1 MRVREDVRSLA
12 KIRKLITKE
21 KKMNISKEQLK
32 ELFIAEKRLSALEN
46 TGYVLYLDEKG
57 ENEFPETV
65 ENEFQKLLAS
75 QNKITEEKLNVDDA
89 EIRRLV
95 STKTRLE
102 MLGFGKWDTE
112 DCRKREKAFIEMF
125 YGNEDTIESI
135 AERHA
140 RRAFLISGK

>member
-1 MRVREDVRSLA
+1 LRLREDVRSLA

>member
-1 MRVREDVRSLA
+1 M
-12 KIRKLITKE
+12 RKLITKE

-46 TGYVLYLDEKG
+46 TNYVLYLDEKG
-57 ENEFPETV
+57 EEEFPEIV
-65 ENEFQKLLAS
+65 EKEFKKLLVS
-75 QNKITEEKLNVDDA
+75 QNKAAEETLNVDDA

-112 DCRKREKAFIEMF
+112 DCRKREQAFIEMF
-125 YGNEDTIESI
+125 YGNDDTIESI
-135 AERHA
+135 AERVVYSY
-140 RRAFLISGK
+140 LKS

>member
-1 MRVREDVRSLA
+1 
-12 KIRKLITKE
+12 
-21 KKMNISKEQLK
+21 MNISKEQLK

-46 TGYVLYLDEKG
+46 TNYVLYLDEKG
-57 ENEFPETV
+57 EEEFPKIV
-65 ENEFQKLLAS
+65 EKEFQKLLAS
-75 QNKITEEKLNVDDA
+75 QNKITEEKLNIDDT

-102 MLGFGKWDTE
+102 ALGFGKWDSE

-125 YGNEDTIESI
+125 YGNDDTIETI

-140 RRAFLISGK
+140 RRAFSLSGK

>member
-1 MRVREDVRSLA
+1 
-12 KIRKLITKE
+12 
-21 KKMNISKEQLK
+21 MNISKEQLK

-46 TGYVLYLDEKG
+46 TNYVLYLDEKG
-57 ENEFPETV
+57 EEEFPETLQK
-65 ENEFQKLLAS
+65 EFEKLLAS
-75 QNKITEEKLNVDDA
+75 QNETSEETLNIDDK

-95 STKTRLE
+95 STRTRLE

-125 YGNEDTIESI
+125 YGNDDTIESI

-140 RRAFLISGK
+140 RRAFSISGK

>member
-1 MRVREDVRSLA
+1 M
-12 KIRKLITKE
+12 RKLITKE

-46 TGYVLYLDEKG
+46 TNYVLYLDEKG
-57 ENEFPETV
+57 EEEFPEIV
-65 ENEFQKLLAS
+65 EKEFKKLLVS
-75 QNKITEEKLNVDDA
+75 QNKTAEETLNVDDA

-112 DCRKREKAFIEMF
+112 DCRKREQAFIEMF
-125 YGNEDTIESI
+125 YGNDDTIESI
-135 AERHA
+135 AERVVYSY
-140 RRAFLISGK
+140 LKS

>member
-1 MRVREDVRSLA
+1 
-12 KIRKLITKE
+12 
-21 KKMNISKEQLK
+21 MNISKEQLK

-46 TGYVLYLDEKG
+46 TNYVLYLDEK
-57 ENEFPETV
+57 EEEEFPETV
-65 ENEFQKLLAS
+65 EKEFKKLLES
-75 QNKITEEKLNVDDA
+75 QNKITEEKLDIDDT

-102 MLGFGKWDTE
+102 TLGFGKWDTE

-125 YGNEDTIESI
+125 YGNDDTIESI

-140 RRAFLISGK
+140 RRAFSISGK